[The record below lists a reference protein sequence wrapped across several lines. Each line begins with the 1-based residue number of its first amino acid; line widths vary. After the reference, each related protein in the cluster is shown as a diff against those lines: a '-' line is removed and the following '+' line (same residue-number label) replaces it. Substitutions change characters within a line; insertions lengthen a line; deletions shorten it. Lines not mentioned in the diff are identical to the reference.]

1 MWTRHRNKEDN
12 MPNENKK
19 EKEFDINEERR
30 KYVKPEAD
38 VWVMPF
44 GENITSS
51 RDAFDGEDDVF

>member
-1 MWTRHRNKEDN
+1 